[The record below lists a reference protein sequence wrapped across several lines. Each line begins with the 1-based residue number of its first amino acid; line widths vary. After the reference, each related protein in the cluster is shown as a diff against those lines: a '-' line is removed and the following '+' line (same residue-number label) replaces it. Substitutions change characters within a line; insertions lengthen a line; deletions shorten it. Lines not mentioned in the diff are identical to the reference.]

1 MLFKILCPLML
12 AGLVGCAASRFGGKR
27 CVYINAFRNF
37 TGGNSESSE
46 DWKHKAVIACDGGNY
61 FWGALYDPETRE
73 FSDLSANGRI

>member
-1 MLFKILCPLML
+1 MPAH
-12 AGLVGCAASRFGGKR
+12 AGRPRRLRGITIRGR
-27 CVYINAFRNF
+27 RYVYINAFRNF
-37 TGGNSESSE
+37 TGGNNESSE

>member
-1 MLFKILCPLML
+1 M
-12 AGLVGCAASRFGGKR
+12 
-27 CVYINAFRNF
+27 YINAFRNF

-61 FWGALYDPETRE
+61 FWGALYDPEMRE